1 MGKDLKGKELG
12 VGLYQRKN
20 GLYEAKA
27 TIDGVKINLYN
38 SSLTKLK
45 AEFKEAKENASSAM
59 SVKCK
64 KITLNEWFEE
74 WFATYKKPYIKET
87 SIVPMTSKFNNTFGR
102 LLGDMRLQSIMNVHV
117 QNAVTQL
124 VSEGRA
130 NSSVREALGTI
141 TRCMESARNNR
152 IIDINPCFD
161 IQVPW
166 ENQNVKRRFLSTEEQ
181 EKFMKAAEYSWY
193 KEMYYIMFHT
203 GLRVGEVGG
212 LKWEDVDF
220 ENKCFNI
227 RQALACNYNKGV
239 KVQKLTTLKTQN
251 SYRKIP
257 FIGQVE
263 EMLKSQK
270 AKQNGI
276 KKDLKE
282 RYRSQGELEN
292 VVFCTTMG
300 SPITRYVAEKEINK
314 VVNAINF
321 EESVDA
327 VKEDRE
333 PVEFE
338 KVYPH
343 ALRHTFCSR
352 CFEKGIPP
360 KVVQQLM
367 GHAHYST
374 TMDIYTHVTEDT
386 LEKEMDK
393 FKEVMNA

>member
-152 IIDINPCFD
+152 IIDLNPCFD

-166 ENQNVKRRFLSTEEQ
+166 ENQNVKRRFLSPEEQ
-181 EKFMKAAEYSWY
+181 EKFMEAAEFSWY
-193 KEMYYIMFHT
+193 KEMYYVMFHT

-263 EMLKSQK
+263 EMLKTQK

-282 RYRSQGELEN
+282 RYRSQGELES

-314 VVNAINF
+314 VVDAINY

-327 VKEDRE
+327 VREGRE

-393 FKEVMNA
+393 FKEAMNA

>member
-1 MGKDLKGKELG
+1 MVKDLKGKELG

-38 SSLTKLK
+38 PSLTKLK
-45 AEFKEAKENASSAM
+45 VEFKEAKENASSAM
-59 SVKCK
+59 NVKCK

-152 IIDINPCFD
+152 IIDLNPCFD

-166 ENQNVKRRFLSTEEQ
+166 ENQNVKRRFLSPEEQ
-181 EKFMKAAEYSWY
+181 EKFMEAAEFSWY
-193 KEMYYIMFHT
+193 KEMYYVMFHT

-239 KVQKLTTLKTQN
+239 KVQKLTTLKTKN

-263 EMLKSQK
+263 EMLKTQK

-282 RYRSQGELEN
+282 RYRSQGELES

-314 VVNAINF
+314 VVDAINY

-327 VKEDRE
+327 VREGRE

-393 FKEVMNA
+393 FKEAMNA

>member
-38 SSLTKLK
+38 PSLTKLK

-59 SVKCK
+59 NVKCK

-74 WFATYKKPYIKET
+74 WFVTYKKPYIKET

-166 ENQNVKRRFLSTEEQ
+166 ENQNVKRRFLSPDEQ
-181 EKFMKAAEYSWY
+181 EKFMEAAEFSWY
-193 KEMYYIMFHT
+193 KEMYYVMFHT

-263 EMLKSQK
+263 EMLKTQK

-282 RYRSQGELEN
+282 RYRSQGELES

-314 VVNAINF
+314 VVDAINY

-327 VKEDRE
+327 VREGRE

-393 FKEVMNA
+393 FKEAMNA